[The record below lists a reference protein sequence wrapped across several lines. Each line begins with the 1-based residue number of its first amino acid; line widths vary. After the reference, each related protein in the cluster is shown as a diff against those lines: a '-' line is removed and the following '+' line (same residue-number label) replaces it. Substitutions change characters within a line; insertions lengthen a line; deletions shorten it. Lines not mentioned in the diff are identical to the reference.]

1 MRRDKALLPFRGVP
15 LAQVVAAALQTAT
28 QAVSLVGDPQR
39 LQHLG
44 FPVVPDLYPGEGPLG
59 GILTALTHT
68 TSEWNFVAACDLPEL
83 DGDTVEELFRAAE
96 ASGAGVLLPVGAAD
110 RPEPLCAVYRHVV
123 AERIAAAFEEG
134 VRKVTAAL
142 AGIPVVRYK
151 SRNLRAFQNVNTPED
166 WAAYGA
172 R

>member
-1 MRRDKALLPFRGVP
+1 
-15 LAQVVAAALQTAT
+15 
-28 QAVSLVGDPQR
+28 
-39 LQHLG
+39 
-44 FPVVPDLYPGEGPLG
+44 
-59 GILTALTHT
+59 
-68 TSEWNFVAACDLPEL
+68 
-83 DGDTVEELFRAAE
+83 
-96 ASGAGVLLPVGAAD
+96 
-110 RPEPLCAVYRHVV
+110 VYRHVV